1 MGTNYRESKEEIK
14 DRMIRTALDFWG
26 IRKIENLDPFI
37 RLLIEAM
44 SAQLHILSDEIADIE
59 VRAMQRLSEVLL
71 PESVARARPAHA
83 IAYIQPL
90 TDIHVTDPSTGFYAV
105 SPFPGRK
112 ENTRYTFR
120 PVCRTPLHK
129 AAIRT
134 LIVGNE
140 VYEVLPDMNK
150 KLMLRSNQTPESYN
164 KVWIGLE
171 FDVKPKNLHHLS
183 FYIDFP
189 NIDRRSDYLHLL
201 PQSKWALGNKQL
213 TLKSGLH
220 SEESSNDDSL
230 NSFFK
235 KQEYDTR
242 INHQILEY
250 YGVGYQTIQDDLVI
264 TEKDLSVLPEELVSC
279 MAEEEKTK
287 YLDVC
292 NTELI
297 WVKVEFPPYFT
308 PTVLEDILV
317 MINTV
322 PVANKE
328 LYSIVSKVEK
338 NFGIVPLSGKLG
350 ELFLSIIDVTDE
362 ENRIYTPAN
371 GYKNNTDNCTYTL
384 RQGGCESFD
393 RRNAKDFL
401 QRLQNL
407 LEDEMGVFS
416 SSKLGNNTDSTY
428 IIERLI
434 TKISRES
441 KGISSESGIPFYLFV
456 DSPQAFGNF
465 YVRYWATL
473 GNIANGIRA
482 GIQLQPEE
490 PLFGEVSGAIFVTP
504 TVGGASE
511 PSERERIA
519 RFKYIL
525 SSRNQIVTNN
535 DIRSFC
541 LSELSDIISGVNIE
555 KGIALGSSP
564 TEGLIRT
571 IDVHLIPLSTV
582 LDAQLKQQIADDI
595 HHKLAALSPMTFNYR
610 VFVD

>member
-1 MGTNYRESKEEIK
+1 MRVNNRESKEEIK

-83 IAYIQPL
+83 IACIQPL
-90 TDIHVTDPSTGFYAV
+90 AESLATDPSTGFYAI

-129 AAIRT
+129 GAIRT
-134 LIVGNE
+134 LIVGSD
-140 VYEVLPDMNK
+140 VYEILPDMNK
-150 KLMLRSNQTPESYN
+150 KLVLRSDQTPENYN

-171 FDVKPKNLHHLS
+171 FDTRPKNLLHLS

-189 NIDRRSDYLHLL
+189 NIDKRNDYLHLL
-201 PQSKWALGNKQL
+201 PQSKW
-213 TLKSGLH
+213 TLENNQMKVKSGLY
-220 SEESSNDDSL
+220 SESSSTGDSL
-230 NSFFK
+230 NSFFD

-242 INHQILEY
+242 INFQILEY
-250 YGVGYQTIQDDLVI
+250 YRAGYQTIQDDLII
-264 TEKDLSVLPEELVSC
+264 TEEDLHVLPEEVLFR
-279 MAEEEKTK
+279 MAEEEKMK
-287 YLDVC
+287 YLDIC
-292 NTELI
+292 NTDLVWI
-297 WVKVEFPPYFT
+297 KVEFPPYFT
-308 PTVLEDILV
+308 PTVLEDILI

-328 LYSIVSKVEK
+328 LYNIVSRVEK
-338 NFGIVPLSGKLG
+338 NFGIIPLSGKPN
-350 ELFLSIIDVTDE
+350 ELFLSIIDVSDE
-362 ENRIYTPAN
+362 ENRLYTPAN
-371 GYKNNTDNCTYTL
+371 GYKSNTDSCTYTL

-434 TKISRES
+434 TRISRES
-441 KGISSESGIPFYLFV
+441 KSISSESGIPFYLFL
-456 DSPQAFGNF
+456 DSPQILGNF

-473 GNIANGIRA
+473 GNLANGIRA

-490 PLFGEVSGAIFVTP
+490 PLFGEVSGAVFVTP

-519 RFKYIL
+519 RFKHIL
-525 SSRNQIVTNN
+525 GSRNQIVTNN
-535 DIRSFC
+535 DIKSFC

-555 KGIALGSSP
+555 KGIALGNSP

-571 IDVHLIPLSTV
+571 IDVHLIPLDKNLET
-582 LDAQLKQQIADDI
+582 QLKQQIADDI
-595 HHKLAALSPMTFNYR
+595 HRKLLSLSPMTFNYR